1 MSAGKDLARHRI
13 TGASLEVRLASYR
26 IYGFLVALLFFFV
39 LQRFITRCRRVNSI
53 SSVTLV

>member
-26 IYGFLVALLFFFV
+26 IYGFLVALLFFCSAAVYNAVPSCKFG
-39 LQRFITRCRRVNSI
+39 
-53 SSVTLV
+53 